1 MKNKQGMY
9 NLIRKWEHK
18 NKLLLIIKI
27 VFPAALISVIV
38 GGCFIVSEKPI
49 LRYTNEEII
58 SYMPNILKQDSSF
71 LNQVGNLF
79 LDTNYEGDLFYNFQ
93 NSGGRHTLWTD
104 NKNITDSF
112 PKIRE
117 VIVHKFPDASKTKYY
132 IWYIKKVVFI
142 LPRHSWYNQ
151 DEQSVVFL
159 YAKNK
164 EYITYLY
171 PTYRLYDKDIPQENS
186 SWIYNLKDNWYICS
200 PNHLVYYNQ

>member
-117 VIVHKFPDASKTKYY
+117 VIEHKFPDARETRYY
-132 IWYIKKVVFI
+132 IWYIKRVVFI
-142 LPRHSWYNQ
+142 RPRHSLHNQ
-151 DEQSVVFL
+151 DEQSVLFL
-159 YAKNK
+159 YTNCRDNLVN
-164 EYITYLY
+164 IF
-171 PTYRLYDKDIPQENS
+171 PTYNIYDKDIPQENS
-186 SWIYNLKDNWYICS
+186 NWLYHLYENWYIYS
-200 PNHLVYYNQ
+200 PNWLVYYSL